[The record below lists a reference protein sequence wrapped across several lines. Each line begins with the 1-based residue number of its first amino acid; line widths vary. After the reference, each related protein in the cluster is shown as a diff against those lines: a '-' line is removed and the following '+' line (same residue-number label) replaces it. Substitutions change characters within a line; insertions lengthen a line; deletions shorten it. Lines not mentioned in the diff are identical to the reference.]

1 MTRQEETQREDHK
14 MGDMQERNSEDF
26 ESLMLKRRAKERL
39 EGSNWSEAKVEDVQ
53 VYSGYEFVDAQVA
66 RKKNTNAT
74 VKGTISGLENAEDV
88 LDQIDDGKTESYKT
102 KVPRFSHADGAVV
115 RNGRKYLYR
124 QRRWIVVTVGSPDGT
139 YSEDY
144 VVTRTPKFEDN
155 SLGDVYKQV
164 VNDVGELGSL
174 GSPPDSKREY
184 LRTDRILNSDSS
196 NMIVESILRL
206 GVMGSSILA
215 GFFGAMAVMAATGSL
230 LIGTLFLSTV
240 VFTASFLQHKMYE
253 GWFEVAPIDWMDEIP
268 ESAQITN
275 QVSNQIDSDG
285 FESSR
290 ETRIEFMNSDA
301 DVQVEK
307 DGTLKIQTPMSEWVF
322 ESDDEGIPSDKAK
335 QLYDSYGGINFS
347 EVETIPVQI
356 AKNDERVPL
365 EKNHFESKDGEWVL
379 RADGI

>member
-1 MTRQEETQREDHK
+1 MTRQEETQKEDHK
-14 MGDMQERNSEDF
+14 MGDMQERSSEDF
-26 ESLMLKRRAKERL
+26 ESLMLKRRAKETL
-39 EGSNWSEAKVEDVQ
+39 QDSNWSEVKLKDVQ
-53 VYSGYEFVDAQVA
+53 VYSGYEFADAQVA
-66 RKKNTNAT
+66 RKKNTDAT
-74 VKGTISGLENAEDV
+74 VKGTISGIENAEEV
-88 LDQIDDGKTESYKT
+88 LKQIDQGETQSYKT
-102 KVPRFSHADGAVV
+102 RIPRFSHADGAVV
-115 RNGRKYLYR
+115 HNGRKYLYR
-124 QRRWIVVTVGSPDGT
+124 QRRWIVITVESPDGT

-164 VNDVGELGSL
+164 VNDVGKSGSI

-206 GVMGSSILA
+206 GIMGTSILT

-230 LIGTLFLSTV
+230 LIGTLFLATV

-268 ESAQITN
+268 KSAQITN
-275 QVSNQIDSDG
+275 QISKEIGSEG

-290 ETRIEFMNSDA
+290 ETRMEFMNSEA
-301 DVQVEK
+301 DVQVED
-307 DGTLKIQTPMSEWVF
+307 DGTLKIETPMSEWVF
-322 ESDDEGIPSDKAK
+322 ESEDDGIPSDKAK

-347 EVETIPVQI
+347 DVDTIPVQI

-365 EKNHFESKDGEWVL
+365 EENHFESEDGDWVL
-379 RADGI
+379 KADGI